1 MQRLP
6 LFALGLAGTALALWV
21 AVSVAQDDGPTT
33 ATETQVTTYRW
44 MRDDSQF
51 GSQEIRLERFGDDR
65 IVVTDLLV
73 LAGQEPVWLLTRTI
87 EYRLVAGQ
95 WHTTDVRVDGEGD
108 DRVLR
113 GSLICRDGEWRESF
127 VARQESATGA
137 ASPRNVERTHSQGD
151 TLLILP
157 EHLSVLTP
165 VFGLGE
171 RDTERSIVLPLLPRS
186 PWGPLIDGA
195 EPPYQL
201 GRAPRPNGAGFELA
215 FRPRSEP
222 DSKTPRPAVTRH
234 GRARFDEHERLVE
247 LVLELEA
254 GGAAKPTAYRILPS
268 TRLDERK
275 WKQLHE
281 PQPALPEKDK

>member
-1 MQRLP
+1 MSRIP
-6 LFALGLAGTALALWV
+6 LFALVVVGTALALWA
-21 AVSVAQDDGPTT
+21 AVSGAQDDSPTT
-33 ATETQVTTYRW
+33 ATDTQVTAYRW

-51 GSQEIRLERFGDDR
+51 ASQEIRLERYGADR

-73 LAGQEPVWLLTRTI
+73 LAGQDPVWLLTRTI
-87 EYRLVAGQ
+87 EYRLSAGQ
-95 WHTTDVRVDGEGD
+95 WHTTDVRVDGEGN

-137 ASPRNVERTHSQGD
+137 ASPRNVERTHAQGD

-157 EHLSVLTP
+157 EHLSVLAP

-171 RDTERSIVLPLLPRS
+171 RDTERALVLPLLPRS

-195 EPPYQL
+195 EPQYEL
-201 GRAPRPNGAGFELA
+201 GRAARPNGAGFEIA
-215 FRPRSEP
+215 FRPRRE
-222 DSKTPRPAVTRH
+222 TPRPAVNRQ

-254 GGAAKPTAYRILPS
+254 GGTAKSTAYRILPS
-268 TRLDERK
+268 TRIDERT
-275 WKQLHE
+275 WKQQHE
-281 PQPALPEKDK
+281 PQPEIPEKDK